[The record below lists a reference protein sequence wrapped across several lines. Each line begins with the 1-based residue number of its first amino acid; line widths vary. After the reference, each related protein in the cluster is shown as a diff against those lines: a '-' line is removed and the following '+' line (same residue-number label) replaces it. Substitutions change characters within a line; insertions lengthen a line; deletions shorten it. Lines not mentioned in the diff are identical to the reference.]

1 MLDVVEDVKNE
12 FKVKLTDKLEICVIA
27 FLNTNGGDLYLGVN
41 DKGEVVGLNGNL
53 DILQRK
59 IKDRIKDNISPSVV
73 GLYNVELLNINNK
86 SAIRVSVKRGK
97 KRPYY
102 LRGLGMTPE
111 SCFMRVGSS
120 IENMPT
126 DIINNQYYKCNV
138 PPLTKI
144 EAPTQSLS
152 FSQIKIYYEE
162 KGYKIEKNFN
172 EQLHFYTEDGKYNMI
187 AYLLSDYNDIPIR
200 FGKYSG
206 TDAVDLIENENYG
219 NCSIIKATKAMLE
232 KLKLENKTFTKIEY
246 PERKEINLYDYEAVR
261 EAVINAFVHNDWS
274 KCFSPKFEIFS
285 DKLVIS
291 SVGGLQE
298 NIELKDFFDGK
309 SLPRNPELMKVF
321 CDLKLVENMGTG
333 IKRILKTYD
342 KSCFNVTSNSITVS
356 FDFNK
361 NEFENNQK
369 MTFTSV
375 LLSETQKAIVSLV
388 SKKPKITQDELAN
401 ILDINVRT
409 VQRNIKHLLD
419 LELIYRVGSDKK
431 GEWRVNEVK
440 KYGNFK

>member
-59 IKDRIKDNISPSVV
+59 IKNRIKDNISPSVV

-111 SCFMRVGSS
+111 
-120 IENMPT
+120 
-126 DIINNQYYKCNV
+126 
-138 PPLTKI
+138 
-144 EAPTQSLS
+144 
-152 FSQIKIYYEE
+152 
-162 KGYKIEKNFN
+162 
-172 EQLHFYTEDGKYNMI
+172 
-187 AYLLSDYNDIPIR
+187 
-200 FGKYSG
+200 
-206 TDAVDLIENENYG
+206 
-219 NCSIIKATKAMLE
+219 
-232 KLKLENKTFTKIEY
+232 
-246 PERKEINLYDYEAVR
+246 
-261 EAVINAFVHNDWS
+261 
-274 KCFSPKFEIFS
+274 
-285 DKLVIS
+285 
-291 SVGGLQE
+291 
-298 NIELKDFFDGK
+298 
-309 SLPRNPELMKVF
+309 
-321 CDLKLVENMGTG
+321 
-333 IKRILKTYD
+333 
-342 KSCFNVTSNSITVS
+342 SCFNVTSNSITVS

>member
-152 FSQIKIYYEE
+152 FSQIKI
-162 KGYKIEKNFN
+162 
-172 EQLHFYTEDGKYNMI
+172 
-187 AYLLSDYNDIPIR
+187 
-200 FGKYSG
+200 
-206 TDAVDLIENENYG
+206 
-219 NCSIIKATKAMLE
+219 
-232 KLKLENKTFTKIEY
+232 
-246 PERKEINLYDYEAVR
+246 
-261 EAVINAFVHNDWS
+261 
-274 KCFSPKFEIFS
+274 
-285 DKLVIS
+285 
-291 SVGGLQE
+291 
-298 NIELKDFFDGK
+298 
-309 SLPRNPELMKVF
+309 
-321 CDLKLVENMGTG
+321 
-333 IKRILKTYD
+333 
-342 KSCFNVTSNSITVS
+342 
-356 FDFNK
+356 
-361 NEFENNQK
+361 
-369 MTFTSV
+369 
-375 LLSETQKAIVSLV
+375 
-388 SKKPKITQDELAN
+388 
-401 ILDINVRT
+401 
-409 VQRNIKHLLD
+409 
-419 LELIYRVGSDKK
+419 
-431 GEWRVNEVK
+431 
-440 KYGNFK
+440 